1 MRAAWPTQNGYSSLL
16 PLLRRS
22 FARPAIRPSRSIL
35 EIGGQQADSLQEGI
49 QQPRSPSKND
59 QFLSSS
65 IAAALILENA
75 HQKCPQ
81 FWGLG

>member
-1 MRAAWPTQNGYSSLL
+1 
-16 PLLRRS
+16 
-22 FARPAIRPSRSIL
+22 L